1 MSGGSDF
8 LFVYGTLMRGLPLHH
23 LIAGRADFV
32 EAGTAGGGL
41 LDLDGYPG
49 AVQDHGGLI
58 RGEVYRFSAPGLL
71 AVLDREEGYD
81 PAAEDRSLYL
91 RRQTRVH
98 LTGGGQV
105 TAWIY
110 WYNGRRRRAVPI
122 SGGDY
127 RQHLSAQRLHRSRSF
142 FTSGRVLHGAA
153 ESSRP
158 RQG

>member
-1 MSGGSDF
+1 MSPTSDC
-8 LFVYGTLMRGLPLHH
+8 LFAYGTLMRGLALHH
-23 LIAGRADFV
+23 LIAGRAEFV
-32 EAGTAGGGL
+32 AVGTVEGGL

-49 AVQDHGGLI
+49 AVSDSGGVI
-58 RGEVYRFSAPGLL
+58 RGELYRLSSAELL

-81 PAAEDRSLYL
+81 PDSEERSLYL
-91 RRQTRVH
+91 RRRTQVH

-110 WYNGRRRRAVPI
+110 WYNGHRRRAVPI

-127 RQHLSAQRLHRSRSF
+127 RQHLRARTLHRSRSL
-142 FTSGRVLHGAA
+142 FTSRRVPHGDA